1 MKTREKRV
9 VARRLAAA
17 LAMAAAVP
25 AVAQTQTSSEVLTV
39 EQAVALALEHNRG
52 VGVAALDVRRAEE
65 RVAASRSHRYPVL
78 DVQAIAGTTLNTVKV
93 SFPGGAFGVYPGIG
107 PIPSVDTV
115 VEAPQT
121 VTGNIQASLT
131 QPLTQ
136 LHKIGLSTKLNEIGR
151 DVECEKLRAER
162 TEVAAEV
169 RRLYYELVQGE
180 SALRA
185 AEELVD
191 VYRELDRVV
200 GQQVAVEVA
209 LRSDGLDAK
218 ARLASQEYK
227 LAALRGD
234 LATAREQM
242 NHLLGRDLDH
252 DFRVVALS
260 EASAEEMDLEAAVA
274 RAVENRPDLVQAR
287 LAVDQAH
294 TDRRL
299 KKAEYIPDVSL
310 AFTYASFVNVDLL
323 PRNVAIVGLQLKWE
337 PFDWGRRGKEKAEK
351 ELQVDQARSGAR
363 DADSRVRLE
372 VAHAFRK
379 LGEARLLLKAQRL
392 GRDAAQERLR
402 VVTLRHRQDASL
414 LKDVLEAQA
423 STSAA
428 HAQYDQALMT
438 YWTARADFR
447 KALGEER

>member
-52 VGVAALDVRRAEE
+52 VGVATLDVQRAEE
-65 RVAASRSHRYPVL
+65 RVAAARSHRYPVL
-78 DVQAIAGTTLNTVKV
+78 DLQAIAGTTLNTVKV

-115 VEAPQT
+115 VEAPQA

-151 DVECEKLRAER
+151 DVEREKLRAER
-162 TEVAAEV
+162 TEVAAAV

-185 AEELVD
+185 TEELVE

-209 LRSDGLDAK
+209 LRSDSLDAK

-234 LATAREQM
+234 LATARERM

-260 EASAEEMDLEAAVA
+260 EASLEEADLEAALA
-274 RAVENRPDLVQAR
+274 RAVENRPDLAQAR
-287 LAVDQAH
+287 LSVDQADA
-294 TDRRL
+294 DRRL

-310 AFTYASFVNVDLL
+310 ALTYASFVNVDLL
-323 PRNVAIVGLQLKWE
+323 PRNVAIMGLQLKWE

-351 ELQVDQARSGAR
+351 ELQVEQARRGAR
-363 DADSRVRLE
+363 DAESRVRLD

-379 LGEARLLLKAQRL
+379 LGEARLLLEAQRL

-414 LKDVLEAQA
+414 LKDLLEAQA
-423 STSAA
+423 GTSAA

-447 KALGEER
+447 KALGEEQ